1 MDLINEYVKIERTP
15 APPININTKSS
26 QVLLKDFTGRVIEE
40 LAEGYESLIEVDAL
54 TQKNRLWQYE
64 YDEKDMVM
72 CFNHMQNASEE
83 MADAMHFMVE
93 LLIYANIQPEDINE
107 YVSRLI
113 PATHRVGPEL
123 HNNVIA
129 KCMIK
134 GTSDIREMYPEILNF
149 KYVPMRN
156 IWAHCYQDLPLPK
169 NENLIHCGSR
179 YNHDYY
185 RLFKAML
192 WYVTYHLNIARNFL
206 KNKPWKQS
214 QMMTN
219 EEFNELDELLC
230 YPCFVE
236 YDAFI
241 KTPSSFNS
249 TDTYLAEMGLIRP
262 LCKPD
267 FDNIAKKYSDM
278 YNGNVWIDDSLV
290 VEGTV
295 RKYYSILPRVEI
307 RLKWLNMLFNKYQY
321 NSISKRVNNEEVQY
335 FNTSNNK

>member
-1 MDLINEYVKIERTP
+1 MDSRDFNQEPPVIKDGRYLEKIYELQMDLINEYVKIERTP

-54 TQKNRLWQYE
+54 TQKSRLWQYD
-64 YDEKDMVM
+64 YDEKDIVM

-113 PATHRVGPEL
+113 PATNEIGPEL

-149 KYVPMRN
+149 KYVPMGS
-156 IWAHCYQDLPLPK
+156 IWAHCYQDFPLPK
-169 NENLIHCGSR
+169 NEKLIHCGCR

-192 WYVTYHLNIARNFL
+192 WDVTYHLNIARNFL

-219 EEFNELDELLC
+219 EELYQEELVKS
-230 YPCFVE
+230 FIAMMG
-236 YDAFI
+236 AF
-241 KTPSSFNS
+241 
-249 TDTYLAEMGLIRP
+249 YEMG
-262 LCKPD
+262 
-267 FDNIAKKYSDM
+267 
-278 YNGNVWIDDSLV
+278 IDDTNLYYIYFKKNLTNRFRQKSL
-290 VEGTV
+290 
-295 RKYYSILPRVEI
+295 Y
-307 RLKWLNMLFNKYQY
+307 
-321 NSISKRVNNEEVQY
+321 
-335 FNTSNNK
+335 

>member
-1 MDLINEYVKIERTP
+1 MDSRDIQQEPPVIEDGRYLEKIYELQMDLINEYVKIERTP

-54 TQKNRLWQYE
+54 TEKNRLWSYE

-93 LLIYANIQPEDINE
+93 LLIYANIQPEDIDA
-107 YVSRLI
+107 YVSKLI
-113 PATHRVGPEL
+113 PATDEVGPEL

-149 KYVPMRN
+149 RYVPMLN
-156 IWAHCYQDLPLPK
+156 VWAHCCRDLPLPK
-169 NENLIHCGSR
+169 NGNLIHCGSR

-192 WYVTYHLNIARNFL
+192 WDVTYHLNIARNFL

-219 EEFNELDELLC
+219 EELYQEEL
-230 YPCFVE
+230 VK
-236 YDAFI
+236 AFI
-241 KTPSSFNS
+241 AMMGAF
-249 TDTYLAEMGLIRP
+249 YEMG
-262 LCKPD
+262 
-267 FDNIAKKYSDM
+267 
-278 YNGNVWIDDSLV
+278 IDDTNLYYIYFKKNLTNKFRQRS
-290 VEGTV
+290 
-295 RKYYSILPRVEI
+295 KY
-307 RLKWLNMLFNKYQY
+307 
-321 NSISKRVNNEEVQY
+321 
-335 FNTSNNK
+335 

>member
-1 MDLINEYVKIERTP
+1 MDSRDFNQEPPVIKDGRYLEKIYELQMDLINEYVKIERTP

-113 PATHRVGPEL
+113 PATHKVGSEL
-123 HNNVIA
+123 QNNVIA

-156 IWAHCYQDLPLPK
+156 IWADFYYDLPLPK
-169 NENLIHCGSR
+169 NEDLIHCGSR

-192 WYVTYHLNIARNFL
+192 WDVTYHLNIARNFL

-219 EEFNELDELLC
+219 EELYQEELVKS
-230 YPCFVE
+230 FIAMMG
-236 YDAFI
+236 AF
-241 KTPSSFNS
+241 
-249 TDTYLAEMGLIRP
+249 YEMG
-262 LCKPD
+262 
-267 FDNIAKKYSDM
+267 
-278 YNGNVWIDDSLV
+278 IDDTNLYYIYFKKNLTNRFRQKSL
-290 VEGTV
+290 
-295 RKYYSILPRVEI
+295 Y
-307 RLKWLNMLFNKYQY
+307 
-321 NSISKRVNNEEVQY
+321 
-335 FNTSNNK
+335 

>member
-1 MDLINEYVKIERTP
+1 MDSRDILQEPPVIKDGRYLEKIYELQMDLINEYVKIERTP

-54 TQKNRLWQYE
+54 TEKNRLWQYE

-93 LLIYANIQPEDINE
+93 LLIYANIQPEDIDA
-107 YVSRLI
+107 YVSKLI
-113 PATHRVGPEL
+113 PATDEVGPGL
-123 HNNVIA
+123 NNNVIA

-149 KYVPMRN
+149 KYVPMLN
-156 IWAHCYQDLPLPK
+156 VWAHCCRDLPLPK
-169 NENLIHCGSR
+169 NGNLIHCGSR

-192 WYVTYHLNIARNFL
+192 WDVTYHLNIARNFL

-219 EEFNELDELLC
+219 EELYQEEL
-230 YPCFVE
+230 VK
-236 YDAFI
+236 AFI
-241 KTPSSFNS
+241 AMMGAF
-249 TDTYLAEMGLIRP
+249 YEMG
-262 LCKPD
+262 
-267 FDNIAKKYSDM
+267 
-278 YNGNVWIDDSLV
+278 IDDTNL
-290 VEGTV
+290 
-295 RKYYSILPRVEI
+295 YYI
-307 RLKWLNMLFNKYQY
+307 
-321 NSISKRVNNEEVQY
+321 Y
-335 FNTSNNK
+335 FKKNLTNRFRQRSRY

>member
-1 MDLINEYVKIERTP
+1 MDSRDFNQEPPVIKDGRYLEKIYELQMDLINEYVKIERTP

-113 PATHRVGPEL
+113 PSTHKVGPEL

-192 WYVTYHLNIARNFL
+192 WDVTYHLNIARNFL

-219 EEFNELDELLC
+219 EELYQEELVKS
-230 YPCFVE
+230 FIAMMG
-236 YDAFI
+236 AF
-241 KTPSSFNS
+241 
-249 TDTYLAEMGLIRP
+249 YEMG
-262 LCKPD
+262 
-267 FDNIAKKYSDM
+267 
-278 YNGNVWIDDSLV
+278 IDDTNL
-290 VEGTV
+290 
-295 RKYYSILPRVEI
+295 YYI
-307 RLKWLNMLFNKYQY
+307 
-321 NSISKRVNNEEVQY
+321 Y
-335 FNTSNNK
+335 FKKNLTNRFRQRSRY

>member
-1 MDLINEYVKIERTP
+1 MDSRDIQQEPPVIKDGRYLEKIYELQMDLINEYVKIERTP

-54 TQKNRLWQYE
+54 TEKNRLWQYE

-93 LLIYANIQPEDINE
+93 LLIYANIQPEDIDA
-107 YVSRLI
+107 YVSKLI
-113 PATHRVGPEL
+113 PATDEVGPEL

-129 KCMIK
+129 KCMIR

-156 IWAHCYQDLPLPK
+156 VWAHCYQDLPLPK

-192 WYVTYHLNIARNFL
+192 WDVTYHLNIARNFL

-219 EEFNELDELLC
+219 EELYQEEL
-230 YPCFVE
+230 VK
-236 YDAFI
+236 AFI
-241 KTPSSFNS
+241 AMMGAF
-249 TDTYLAEMGLIRP
+249 YEMG
-262 LCKPD
+262 
-267 FDNIAKKYSDM
+267 
-278 YNGNVWIDDSLV
+278 IDDTNLYYIYFKKNLTNKFRQRS
-290 VEGTV
+290 
-295 RKYYSILPRVEI
+295 KY
-307 RLKWLNMLFNKYQY
+307 
-321 NSISKRVNNEEVQY
+321 
-335 FNTSNNK
+335 

>member
-1 MDLINEYVKIERTP
+1 MDSRDFNQEPPVIKDGRYLEKIYELQMDLINEYVKIERTP

-113 PATHRVGPEL
+113 PATHKVGPEL

-192 WYVTYHLNIARNFL
+192 WDVTYHLNIARNFL

-219 EEFNELDELLC
+219 EELYQEELVKS
-230 YPCFVE
+230 FIAMMG
-236 YDAFI
+236 AF
-241 KTPSSFNS
+241 
-249 TDTYLAEMGLIRP
+249 YEMG
-262 LCKPD
+262 
-267 FDNIAKKYSDM
+267 
-278 YNGNVWIDDSLV
+278 IDDTNLYYIYFKKNLTNKFRQRS
-290 VEGTV
+290 
-295 RKYYSILPRVEI
+295 KY
-307 RLKWLNMLFNKYQY
+307 
-321 NSISKRVNNEEVQY
+321 
-335 FNTSNNK
+335 

>member
-1 MDLINEYVKIERTP
+1 MDSRDFNQEPPVIEDGRYLEKIYELQMDLINEYVKIERTP

-54 TQKNRLWQYE
+54 TEKNRLWQYE

-83 MADAMHFMVE
+83 MADAMHFMIE
-93 LLIYANIQPEDINE
+93 LLIYANIQPEDIDA
-107 YVSRLI
+107 YVSKLI
-113 PATHRVGPEL
+113 PATDEVGPEL

-134 GTSDIREMYPEILNF
+134 GTSDIRNMYPEILNF
-149 KYVPMRN
+149 KYVPMLN
-156 IWAHCYQDLPLPK
+156 IWAHCCRDLPLPK
-169 NENLIHCGSR
+169 NGNLIHCGSR

-192 WYVTYHLNIARNFL
+192 WDVTYHLNIARNFL

-219 EEFNELDELLC
+219 EELYQEEL
-230 YPCFVE
+230 VK
-236 YDAFI
+236 AFI
-241 KTPSSFNS
+241 AMMGAF
-249 TDTYLAEMGLIRP
+249 YEMG
-262 LCKPD
+262 
-267 FDNIAKKYSDM
+267 
-278 YNGNVWIDDSLV
+278 IDDTNL
-290 VEGTV
+290 
-295 RKYYSILPRVEI
+295 YYI
-307 RLKWLNMLFNKYQY
+307 
-321 NSISKRVNNEEVQY
+321 Y
-335 FNTSNNK
+335 FKKNLTNRFRQRSRY

>member
-1 MDLINEYVKIERTP
+1 MDSRDFNQEPPVIKDGRYLEKIYELQMDLINEYVKIERTP

-54 TQKNRLWQYE
+54 TEKNRLWQYE

-93 LLIYANIQPEDINE
+93 LLIYANIQPEDINA
-107 YVSRLI
+107 YVSKLI
-113 PATHRVGPEL
+113 PATDEVGPEL

-149 KYVPMRN
+149 KYVLMRN

-192 WYVTYHLNIARNFL
+192 WDVTYHLNIARNFL

-219 EEFNELDELLC
+219 EELYQEEL
-230 YPCFVE
+230 VK
-236 YDAFI
+236 AFI
-241 KTPSSFNS
+241 AMMGAF
-249 TDTYLAEMGLIRP
+249 YEMG
-262 LCKPD
+262 
-267 FDNIAKKYSDM
+267 
-278 YNGNVWIDDSLV
+278 IDDTNL
-290 VEGTV
+290 
-295 RKYYSILPRVEI
+295 YYI
-307 RLKWLNMLFNKYQY
+307 
-321 NSISKRVNNEEVQY
+321 Y
-335 FNTSNNK
+335 FKKNLTNRFRQRSRY

>member
-1 MDLINEYVKIERTP
+1 MDSRDFNQEPPVIKDGRYLEKIYELQMDLINEYVKIERTP

-113 PATHRVGPEL
+113 PATHKVGSKL

-192 WYVTYHLNIARNFL
+192 WDVTYHLNIARNFL

-219 EEFNELDELLC
+219 EELYQEEL
-230 YPCFVE
+230 VK
-236 YDAFI
+236 AFI
-241 KTPSSFNS
+241 AMMGAF
-249 TDTYLAEMGLIRP
+249 YEME
-262 LCKPD
+262 
-267 FDNIAKKYSDM
+267 
-278 YNGNVWIDDSLV
+278 IDDTNLYYIYFKKNLTNKFRQRS
-290 VEGTV
+290 
-295 RKYYSILPRVEI
+295 KY
-307 RLKWLNMLFNKYQY
+307 
-321 NSISKRVNNEEVQY
+321 
-335 FNTSNNK
+335 

>member
-64 YDEKDMVM
+64 YDEKDLVM

-93 LLIYANIQPEDINE
+93 LLIYANIQPEDIDA
-107 YVSRLI
+107 YVSKLI
-113 PATHRVGPEL
+113 PATDEVGPEL

-134 GTSDIREMYPEILNF
+134 GTSDIRNMYPESSDYKCL
-149 KYVPMRN
+149 PMRY

-169 NENLIHCGSR
+169 NENLIHCGSQ

-192 WYVTYHLNIARNFL
+192 WDVTYHLNIARNFL

-219 EEFNELDELLC
+219 EELYQEEL
-230 YPCFVE
+230 VK
-236 YDAFI
+236 AFI
-241 KTPSSFNS
+241 AMMGAF
-249 TDTYLAEMGLIRP
+249 YEMG
-262 LCKPD
+262 
-267 FDNIAKKYSDM
+267 
-278 YNGNVWIDDSLV
+278 IDDDNLYYIYFKKNLTNKFRQRS
-290 VEGTV
+290 
-295 RKYYSILPRVEI
+295 KY
-307 RLKWLNMLFNKYQY
+307 
-321 NSISKRVNNEEVQY
+321 
-335 FNTSNNK
+335 

>member
-1 MDLINEYVKIERTP
+1 MDSRDFNQEPPVIKDGRYLEKIYELQMDLINEYVKIERTP

-54 TQKNRLWQYE
+54 TEKNRLWQYE

-93 LLIYANIQPEDINE
+93 LLIYANIQPEDIDA
-107 YVSRLI
+107 YVSKLI
-113 PATHRVGPEL
+113 PATDEVGPEL

-192 WYVTYHLNIARNFL
+192 WDVTYHLNIARNFL

-219 EEFNELDELLC
+219 EELYQEEL
-230 YPCFVE
+230 VK
-236 YDAFI
+236 AFI
-241 KTPSSFNS
+241 AMMGAF
-249 TDTYLAEMGLIRP
+249 YEMG
-262 LCKPD
+262 
-267 FDNIAKKYSDM
+267 
-278 YNGNVWIDDSLV
+278 IDDTNL
-290 VEGTV
+290 
-295 RKYYSILPRVEI
+295 YYI
-307 RLKWLNMLFNKYQY
+307 
-321 NSISKRVNNEEVQY
+321 Y
-335 FNTSNNK
+335 FKKNLTNRFRQRSRY

>member
-1 MDLINEYVKIERTP
+1 MDSRDIQQEPPVIEDGRYLEKIYELQMDLINEYVKIERTP

-54 TQKNRLWQYE
+54 TEKNRLWQYE

-93 LLIYANIQPEDINE
+93 LLIYANIQPEDIDA
-107 YVSRLI
+107 YVSKLI
-113 PATHRVGPEL
+113 PATDEVGPEL

-149 KYVPMRN
+149 KYVPLRN

-192 WYVTYHLNIARNFL
+192 WDVTYHLNIARNFL

-219 EEFNELDELLC
+219 EELYQEEL
-230 YPCFVE
+230 VK
-236 YDAFI
+236 AFI
-241 KTPSSFNS
+241 AMMGAF
-249 TDTYLAEMGLIRP
+249 YEMG
-262 LCKPD
+262 
-267 FDNIAKKYSDM
+267 
-278 YNGNVWIDDSLV
+278 IDDTNLYYIYFKKNLTNKFRQRS
-290 VEGTV
+290 
-295 RKYYSILPRVEI
+295 KY
-307 RLKWLNMLFNKYQY
+307 
-321 NSISKRVNNEEVQY
+321 
-335 FNTSNNK
+335 

>member
-1 MDLINEYVKIERTP
+1 MDSRDFNQEPPVIKDGRYLEKIYELQMDLINEYVKIERTP

-64 YDEKDMVM
+64 YDDKDMIM

-113 PATHRVGPEL
+113 PATDEVGPEL

-149 KYVPMRN
+149 KYVPLKN
-156 IWAHCYQDLPLPK
+156 IWANCYQDLPLPK

-192 WYVTYHLNIARNFL
+192 WDVTYHLNIARNFL

-219 EEFNELDELLC
+219 EELYQEEL
-230 YPCFVE
+230 VKS
-236 YDAFI
+236 FI
-241 KTPSSFNS
+241 AMMGVF
-249 TDTYLAEMGLIRP
+249 YEMG
-262 LCKPD
+262 
-267 FDNIAKKYSDM
+267 
-278 YNGNVWIDDSLV
+278 IDDTNLYYIYFKKNLTNKFRQKS
-290 VEGTV
+290 
-295 RKYYSILPRVEI
+295 KY
-307 RLKWLNMLFNKYQY
+307 
-321 NSISKRVNNEEVQY
+321 
-335 FNTSNNK
+335 

>member
-1 MDLINEYVKIERTP
+1 MDSRDIQQEPPVIEDGRYLEKIYELQMDLINEYVKIERTP

-54 TQKNRLWQYE
+54 TEKNRLWQYE

-93 LLIYANIQPEDINE
+93 LLIYANIQPEDIDA
-107 YVSRLI
+107 YVSKLI
-113 PATHRVGPEL
+113 PATDEVGPEL
-123 HNNVIA
+123 HSNVIA

-149 KYVPMRN
+149 KYVPMLN
-156 IWAHCYQDLPLPK
+156 VWAHCCRDLPLPK

-192 WYVTYHLNIARNFL
+192 WDVTYHLNIARNFL

-219 EEFNELDELLC
+219 EEQYQEEL
-230 YPCFVE
+230 VK
-236 YDAFI
+236 AFI
-241 KTPSSFNS
+241 AMMGAF
-249 TDTYLAEMGLIRP
+249 YEMG
-262 LCKPD
+262 
-267 FDNIAKKYSDM
+267 
-278 YNGNVWIDDSLV
+278 IDDTNLYYIYFKKNLTNKFRQRS
-290 VEGTV
+290 
-295 RKYYSILPRVEI
+295 KY
-307 RLKWLNMLFNKYQY
+307 
-321 NSISKRVNNEEVQY
+321 
-335 FNTSNNK
+335 

>member
-54 TQKNRLWQYE
+54 TEKNRLWQYE

-93 LLIYANIQPEDINE
+93 LLIYANIQPEDIDA
-107 YVSRLI
+107 YVSKLI
-113 PATHRVGPEL
+113 PATDEVGPEL

-134 GTSDIREMYPEILNF
+134 GTSDIRNMYPEILNF
-149 KYVPMRN
+149 KYVPLRN

-192 WYVTYHLNIARNFL
+192 WDVTYHLNIARNFL

-219 EEFNELDELLC
+219 EELYQEEL
-230 YPCFVE
+230 VK
-236 YDAFI
+236 AFI
-241 KTPSSFNS
+241 AMMGAF
-249 TDTYLAEMGLIRP
+249 YEMG
-262 LCKPD
+262 
-267 FDNIAKKYSDM
+267 
-278 YNGNVWIDDSLV
+278 IDDTNLYYIYFKKNLTNKFRQRS
-290 VEGTV
+290 
-295 RKYYSILPRVEI
+295 KY
-307 RLKWLNMLFNKYQY
+307 
-321 NSISKRVNNEEVQY
+321 
-335 FNTSNNK
+335 

>member
-1 MDLINEYVKIERTP
+1 MDSRDFNQEPPVIKDGRYLEKIYELQMDLINEYVKIERTP

-54 TQKNRLWQYE
+54 TEKNRLWQYE

-113 PATHRVGPEL
+113 PATDEVGPEL

-149 KYVPMRN
+149 RFVPMRN

-192 WYVTYHLNIARNFL
+192 WDVTYHLNIARNFL

-219 EEFNELDELLC
+219 EELYQEELVKS
-230 YPCFVE
+230 FIAMMG
-236 YDAFI
+236 AF
-241 KTPSSFNS
+241 
-249 TDTYLAEMGLIRP
+249 YEMG
-262 LCKPD
+262 
-267 FDNIAKKYSDM
+267 
-278 YNGNVWIDDSLV
+278 IDDTNLYYIYFKKNLTNRFRQKSL
-290 VEGTV
+290 
-295 RKYYSILPRVEI
+295 Y
-307 RLKWLNMLFNKYQY
+307 
-321 NSISKRVNNEEVQY
+321 
-335 FNTSNNK
+335 

>member
-1 MDLINEYVKIERTP
+1 MDSRDFNQEPPVIEDGRYLEKIYELQMDLINEYVKIERTP

-54 TQKNRLWQYE
+54 TEKNRLWQYE

-93 LLIYANIQPEDINE
+93 LLIYANIQPEDIDA
-107 YVSRLI
+107 YVSKLI
-113 PATHRVGPEL
+113 PATDEVGPEL

-192 WYVTYHLNIARNFL
+192 WDVTYHLNIARNFL

-219 EEFNELDELLC
+219 EELYQEEL
-230 YPCFVE
+230 VK
-236 YDAFI
+236 AFI
-241 KTPSSFNS
+241 AMMGAF
-249 TDTYLAEMGLIRP
+249 YEMG
-262 LCKPD
+262 
-267 FDNIAKKYSDM
+267 
-278 YNGNVWIDDSLV
+278 IDDTNL
-290 VEGTV
+290 
-295 RKYYSILPRVEI
+295 YYI
-307 RLKWLNMLFNKYQY
+307 
-321 NSISKRVNNEEVQY
+321 Y
-335 FNTSNNK
+335 FKKNLTNRFRQRSRY

>member
-1 MDLINEYVKIERTP
+1 MDSRDIKQEPPVIKDGRYLEKIYELQMDLINEYVKIERTP

-113 PATHRVGPEL
+113 PATDEVGPEL

-149 KYVPMRN
+149 RYIPMRN
-156 IWAHCYQDLPLPK
+156 IWAHYYRDLPLPK

-192 WYVTYHLNIARNFL
+192 WDVTYHLNIARNFL

-219 EEFNELDELLC
+219 EELYQEELVKS
-230 YPCFVE
+230 FIAMMG
-236 YDAFI
+236 AF
-241 KTPSSFNS
+241 
-249 TDTYLAEMGLIRP
+249 YEMG
-262 LCKPD
+262 
-267 FDNIAKKYSDM
+267 
-278 YNGNVWIDDSLV
+278 IDDTNLYYIYFKKNLTNKFRQKS
-290 VEGTV
+290 
-295 RKYYSILPRVEI
+295 KY
-307 RLKWLNMLFNKYQY
+307 
-321 NSISKRVNNEEVQY
+321 
-335 FNTSNNK
+335 